1 MRKDKILTE
10 ALKAKRLAKTSL
22 KESLNK
28 SLKESRKDYSEIQT
42 LSAGEYPSDLAVE
55 GKWTCV
61 YTTGDDREIPFA
73 EDTECL
79 VSTFDSEKEVREFAK
94 EKIKEISD
102 VYGHNY
108 VIICDPDCEEVA
120 TFHGGADEFD
130 GHESLKESSSNV
142 EALVHNIIKQFEGM
156 NPEYFYAAL
165 MIYDVLGISNPSEAL
180 IKEVKK
186 YLDDLDT
193 IYDTYVRDEL
203 SILANELNSSLHSSE
218 KHDDIVEEKLGE
230 YRKGSKLS
238 KNIEKEFKY

>member
-28 SLKESRKDYSEIQT
+28 SLKES
-42 LSAGEYPSDLAVE
+42 
-55 GKWTCV
+55 
-61 YTTGDDREIPFA
+61 
-73 EDTECL
+73 
-79 VSTFDSEKEVREFAK
+79 
-94 EKIKEISD
+94 
-102 VYGHNY
+102 
-108 VIICDPDCEEVA
+108 
-120 TFHGGADEFD
+120 
-130 GHESLKESSSNV
+130 SSNV

-156 NPEYFYAAL
+156 NPEYFYVAL